1 MRNNSKMC
9 SLRFHLHEEEFAVN
23 ITVAVCLSKKMTT
36 IWDLPE
42 DMLVE
47 EIFSRVPLNYIKSVR
62 STCKK
67 WNTLLRSRIIG
78 KAEAKKQFTG
88 FMMMN
93 HKVCFIEFHLQN
105 AFIYYCNHPCI
116 KQVSILDQINVS
128 EVIYSDGLLLCITK
142 YELLV
147 WNPYLGQT
155 RWIQP
160 RTKFVGFEKCF
171 LGYDK
176 NLNHKILRFCFLY
189 HQAISS
195 PITGFEI
202 YDFSSDSWNVL
213 DVTPPP
219 DWEITPNSC
228 VSLKGNTY
236 FCARRREVSAA
247 GRIINVEPNFLVCF
261 DFTTE
266 SFGPRLPLPFDSGN
280 YAFVSLSCVREEQL
294 AVLYQFRMTH
304 EKIDIFVTNKISPS
318 VVSWIKFIVGITGI
332 LLHLGDGS
340 FFIDEETKLAVVFGR
355 DMITR
360 SQTAHTIETSGYS
373 KSVLIGNASAH
384 RPLVCSSYA
393 PSSDERVQCKG
404 SSAVP
409 YLLVTSEENGMYD
422 IFNLPK
428 HHTVRYSSKPIV
440 SLVCNF
446 ASCTRSTIYFR
457 LSNFSP
463 SQYQITDD
471 DDKGEIAGDIVGF
484 QGEIAGEK
492 RGVAQRKKREMGK
505 KKGLVII
512 KPRVRRTLSV
522 GILISIF
529 AKYLPDGPKRN
540 NVIDRLD
547 YPIDRSRISSVPWNV
562 LGKSCKVF
570 YKRIDRWIYVR
581 KRIDRSLRWT
591 KAEQCD
597 RSIRLSHRSIGN
609 LKHSSECPR
618 KIL

>member
-1 MRNNSKMC
+1 
-9 SLRFHLHEEEFAVN
+9 
-23 ITVAVCLSKKMTT
+23 MTT

-176 NLNHKILRFCFLY
+176 NLNHKIL
-189 HQAISS
+189 S

-236 FCARRREVSAA
+236 FCARRR
-247 GRIINVEPNFLVCF
+247 
-261 DFTTE
+261 E

-393 PSSDERVQCKG
+393 PSSVQIKQ
-404 SSAVP
+404 
-409 YLLVTSEENGMYD
+409 
-422 IFNLPK
+422 
-428 HHTVRYSSKPIV
+428 
-440 SLVCNF
+440 
-446 ASCTRSTIYFR
+446 
-457 LSNFSP
+457 
-463 SQYQITDD
+463 SQ
-471 DDKGEIAGDIVGF
+471 EAL
-484 QGEIAGEK
+484 A
-492 RGVAQRKKREMGK
+492 RK
-505 KKGLVII
+505 IN
-512 KPRVRRTLSV
+512 RR
-522 GILISIF
+522 
-529 AKYLPDGPKRN
+529 
-540 NVIDRLD
+540 
-547 YPIDRSRISSVPWNV
+547 WN
-562 LGKSCKVF
+562 CHF
-570 YKRIDRWIYVR
+570 YKNMLFVPCITSFSKKFLVLVAAMYFYQR
-581 KRIDRSLRWT
+581 
-591 KAEQCD
+591 
-597 RSIRLSHRSIGN
+597 
-609 LKHSSECPR
+609 
-618 KIL
+618 

>member
-1 MRNNSKMC
+1 
-9 SLRFHLHEEEFAVN
+9 
-23 ITVAVCLSKKMTT
+23 MTT

-116 KQVSILDQINVS
+116 KQVR
-128 EVIYSDGLLLCITK
+128 
-142 YELLV
+142 
-147 WNPYLGQT
+147 QT

-160 RTKFVGFEKCF
+160 RTKFDGFEKCF

-195 PITGFEI
+195 PMTGFEI

-213 DVTPPP
+213 DVTSPP

-247 GRIINVEPNFLVCF
+247 GRIINFEPNFLVCF

-280 YAFVSLSCVREEQL
+280 YGFVSLSCVREEQL

-318 VVSWIKFIVGITGI
+318 AVSWIKFIVGITG
-332 LLHLGDGS
+332 S
-340 FFIDEETKLAVVFGR
+340 
-355 DMITR
+355 
-360 SQTAHTIETSGYS
+360 
-373 KSVLIGNASAH
+373 AS
-384 RPLVCSSYA
+384 
-393 PSSDERVQCKG
+393 
-404 SSAVP
+404 
-409 YLLVTSEENGMYD
+409 
-422 IFNLPK
+422 
-428 HHTVRYSSKPIV
+428 
-440 SLVCNF
+440 
-446 ASCTRSTIYFR
+446 
-457 LSNFSP
+457 
-463 SQYQITDD
+463 
-471 DDKGEIAGDIVGF
+471 
-484 QGEIAGEK
+484 
-492 RGVAQRKKREMGK
+492 
-505 KKGLVII
+505 
-512 KPRVRRTLSV
+512 
-522 GILISIF
+522 
-529 AKYLPDGPKRN
+529 
-540 NVIDRLD
+540 
-547 YPIDRSRISSVPWNV
+547 PW
-562 LGKSCKVF
+562 
-570 YKRIDRWIYVR
+570 
-581 KRIDRSLRWT
+581 
-591 KAEQCD
+591 
-597 RSIRLSHRSIGN
+597 
-609 LKHSSECPR
+609 
-618 KIL
+618 

>member
-1 MRNNSKMC
+1 
-9 SLRFHLHEEEFAVN
+9 
-23 ITVAVCLSKKMTT
+23 MTT

-384 RPLVCSSYA
+384 RPLC
-393 PSSDERVQCKG
+393 D
-404 SSAVP
+404 
-409 YLLVTSEENGMYD
+409 LTS
-422 IFNLPK
+422 
-428 HHTVRYSSKPIV
+428 
-440 SLVCNF
+440 
-446 ASCTRSTIYFR
+446 
-457 LSNFSP
+457 
-463 SQYQITDD
+463 QITDCEPMLLHTSNR
-471 DDKGEIAGDIVGF
+471 KSEP
-484 QGEIAGEK
+484 
-492 RGVAQRKKREMGK
+492 QRKKDI
-505 KKGLVII
+505 GLMHLI
-512 KPRVRRTLSV
+512 KPIKGREAHSFFIDEDTKRAVLFSV
-522 GILISIF
+522 DWHDSLKTEEEYYNAAYIIGKNDFFKSVDLGATNPLNDYVPAVCPNSYVPSLVQIKQNCMERQEEEAGQEARSCEKENRELE
-529 AKYLPDGPKRN
+529 LPF
-540 NVIDRLD
+540 L
-547 YPIDRSRISSVPWNV
+547 
-562 LGKSCKVF
+562 
-570 YKRIDRWIYVR
+570 
-581 KRIDRSLRWT
+581 
-591 KAEQCD
+591 Q
-597 RSIRLSHRSIGN
+597 
-609 LKHSSECPR
+609 
-618 KIL
+618 

>member
-1 MRNNSKMC
+1 
-9 SLRFHLHEEEFAVN
+9 
-23 ITVAVCLSKKMTT
+23 MTT

-67 WNTLLRSRIIG
+67 WNTLLRSRII
-78 KAEAKKQFTG
+78 
-88 FMMMN
+88 
-93 HKVCFIEFHLQN
+93 
-105 AFIYYCNHPCI
+105 
-116 KQVSILDQINVS
+116 
-128 EVIYSDGLLLCITK
+128 
-142 YELLV
+142 
-147 WNPYLGQT
+147 
-155 RWIQP
+155 
-160 RTKFVGFEKCF
+160 
-171 LGYDK
+171 
-176 NLNHKILRFCFLY
+176 
-189 HQAISS
+189 AISS

-384 RPLVCSSYA
+384 RPL
-393 PSSDERVQCKG
+393 
-404 SSAVP
+404 
-409 YLLVTSEENGMYD
+409 
-422 IFNLPK
+422 
-428 HHTVRYSSKPIV
+428 
-440 SLVCNF
+440 
-446 ASCTRSTIYFR
+446 
-457 LSNFSP
+457 
-463 SQYQITDD
+463 
-471 DDKGEIAGDIVGF
+471 
-484 QGEIAGEK
+484 
-492 RGVAQRKKREMGK
+492 
-505 KKGLVII
+505 GLI
-512 KPRVRRTLSV
+512 KPNSNIKEYTVYGNKMGSRHSTL
-522 GILISIF
+522 
-529 AKYLPDGPKRN
+529 A
-540 NVIDRLD
+540 
-547 YPIDRSRISSVPWNV
+547 
-562 LGKSCKVF
+562 
-570 YKRIDRWIYVR
+570 
-581 KRIDRSLRWT
+581 
-591 KAEQCD
+591 
-597 RSIRLSHRSIGN
+597 
-609 LKHSSECPR
+609 
-618 KIL
+618 

>member
-1 MRNNSKMC
+1 
-9 SLRFHLHEEEFAVN
+9 
-23 ITVAVCLSKKMTT
+23 MTT

-160 RTKFVGFEKCF
+160 RTKIDGFEKCF

-176 NLNHKILRFCFLY
+176 NLNHKIL
-189 HQAISS
+189 S

-393 PSSDERVQCKG
+393 PSSVQIKQ
-404 SSAVP
+404 
-409 YLLVTSEENGMYD
+409 
-422 IFNLPK
+422 
-428 HHTVRYSSKPIV
+428 
-440 SLVCNF
+440 
-446 ASCTRSTIYFR
+446 
-457 LSNFSP
+457 
-463 SQYQITDD
+463 SQ
-471 DDKGEIAGDIVGF
+471 EAL
-484 QGEIAGEK
+484 A
-492 RGVAQRKKREMGK
+492 RK
-505 KKGLVII
+505 IN
-512 KPRVRRTLSV
+512 RR
-522 GILISIF
+522 
-529 AKYLPDGPKRN
+529 
-540 NVIDRLD
+540 
-547 YPIDRSRISSVPWNV
+547 WN
-562 LGKSCKVF
+562 CHF
-570 YKRIDRWIYVR
+570 YKNMLFVPCITSFSKKFLVLVAAMYFYQR
-581 KRIDRSLRWT
+581 
-591 KAEQCD
+591 
-597 RSIRLSHRSIGN
+597 
-609 LKHSSECPR
+609 
-618 KIL
+618 

>member
-1 MRNNSKMC
+1 
-9 SLRFHLHEEEFAVN
+9 
-23 ITVAVCLSKKMTT
+23 MTT

-393 PSSDERVQCKG
+393 PSSVQIKQSQEALARKINRRWNCHFYKNI
-404 SSAVP
+404 
-409 YLLVTSEENGMYD
+409 EENGMYD

-471 DDKGEIAGDIVGF
+471 DD
-484 QGEIAGEK
+484 
-492 RGVAQRKKREMGK
+492 
-505 KKGLVII
+505 
-512 KPRVRRTLSV
+512 VRFESC
-522 GILISIF
+522 
-529 AKYLPDGPKRN
+529 YL
-540 NVIDRLD
+540 L
-547 YPIDRSRISSVPWNV
+547 W
-562 LGKSCKVF
+562 F
-570 YKRIDRWIYVR
+570 
-581 KRIDRSLRWT
+581 
-591 KAEQCD
+591 
-597 RSIRLSHRSIGN
+597 
-609 LKHSSECPR
+609 
-618 KIL
+618 